1 MLGKVKQYLGIEGI
15 KISLEIPDIIDKRA
29 GFIEGN
35 IVLTSKNTQTAK
47 AFEIRLI
54 EKYYRG
60 RRKSKLIN
68 EYEVGRINLK
78 KNVIVSAN
86 TTEKVP
92 FKLPFDLNE
101 SRMDQLERQYFL
113 LKGLI
118 KLAKFGNAV
127 KSEYRIEAEADVVG
141 TALDPNFN
149 KKLILK

>member
-15 KISLEIPDIIDKRA
+15 KIQLEIPTIIDRRQ

-35 IVLTSKNTQTAK
+35 IVLTSKNTQTARS
-47 AFEIRLI
+47 FEIRLI

-68 EYEVGRINLK
+68 EYELGSIQLK

-92 FKLPFDLNE
+92 FKLPFEISE
-101 SRMDQLERQYFL
+101 SRMDQLEGNFL
-113 LKGLI
+113 LKGLV
-118 KLAKFGNAV
+118 KVAKFANAV
-127 KSEYRIEAEADVVG
+127 KSDYRIEAEADVIG
-141 TALDPNFN
+141 TALDPSYNQ
-149 KKLILK
+149 KVVLK